1 MKIDLNYLSR
11 SQLKHT
17 WLRVCSFYR
26 KIGGARTLI
35 FSFACAVVN
44 MLLFISF
51 YPETNQSMRAKVFSF
66 SSGLLGN
73 LNKKSLILEREQLS
87 HQQPFKETIR
97 EAVSFSNALQSE
109 LKLLEAILTFLS
121 YSSDTLS
128 EISAILLKNSSR
140 KIPEISL
147 DNDQTIS
154 IPVADDMKKAIQQLE
169 KTLTNQLHMSSE
181 KLSALAA
188 KMTAEPSSPSF
199 SSADLQQIHAHYLEG
214 LKKIRNQFRSLRSQD
229 IFPPKINVT
238 YTRKEGDKLIRTE
251 ELVPLPKSV
260 DFWLKK
266 FKEKI
271 SQLLADIEK
280 QSHIL
285 FDGKKKLIPDS
296 TADSSK
302 STGTNETEIIN
313 ILPENHLNNLFRP
326 VYELNEKNEQRL
338 VEMTKNAL
346 AKKANEYIRN
356 HLQESNKQLEGIKG
370 RINQL
375 QQKQNSTPSP
385 DLRSFRTV
393 VQNMKQLAQKL
404 ETWNEKEDAYL
415 KSLSEALR
423 KEAENFIHQNNA
435 STQDRAELSA
445 GKIIG
450 FFICS
455 WLFFLALLGWS
466 PLSFEKEKKGF
477 HLSEIKGTQPDSPE
491 VTAQRPPFHP
501 EKNIPFL
508 SPVDWDHY
516 SRELEQIISSLQT
529 NLDTCRD
536 EQQITDLVNHVSS
549 YHEEGMKTADLLMDC
564 QEKIKSLQKS
574 MLQSS
579 FIFQSVEE
587 LLNQSE
593 EDNKSIVNSIMNLSS
608 RTKNIE
614 SIVNI
619 IDKIADQ
626 TNLLALNAAIEAARS
641 GKIGRGF
648 AVVADEVKE
657 LAVRSVKATEEI
669 KHTISQIVTAT
680 EHTMNTYNRGEKNT
694 ELIKHN
700 LINYVNDIKQVKEGI
715 DALSRLHDPLSLA
728 IREQISFIEKI
739 LPEIKNLQ
747 PEDSRWNSIQQE
759 ALNLQETWNKMLQ
772 NVK

>member
-1 MKIDLNYLSR
+1 
-11 SQLKHT
+11 
-17 WLRVCSFYR
+17 
-26 KIGGARTLI
+26 
-35 FSFACAVVN
+35 
-44 MLLFISF
+44 
-51 YPETNQSMRAKVFSF
+51 
-66 SSGLLGN
+66 
-73 LNKKSLILEREQLS
+73 
-87 HQQPFKETIR
+87 
-97 EAVSFSNALQSE
+97 
-109 LKLLEAILTFLS
+109 
-121 YSSDTLS
+121 
-128 EISAILLKNSSR
+128 
-140 KIPEISL
+140 
-147 DNDQTIS
+147 
-154 IPVADDMKKAIQQLE
+154 
-169 KTLTNQLHMSSE
+169 
-181 KLSALAA
+181 
-188 KMTAEPSSPSF
+188 
-199 SSADLQQIHAHYLEG
+199 
-214 LKKIRNQFRSLRSQD
+214 
-229 IFPPKINVT
+229 
-238 YTRKEGDKLIRTE
+238 
-251 ELVPLPKSV
+251 
-260 DFWLKK
+260 
-266 FKEKI
+266 
-271 SQLLADIEK
+271 
-280 QSHIL
+280 
-285 FDGKKKLIPDS
+285 
-296 TADSSK
+296 
-302 STGTNETEIIN
+302 
-313 ILPENHLNNLFRP
+313 
-326 VYELNEKNEQRL
+326 
-338 VEMTKNAL
+338 
-346 AKKANEYIRN
+346 
-356 HLQESNKQLEGIKG
+356 
-370 RINQL
+370 
-375 QQKQNSTPSP
+375 
-385 DLRSFRTV
+385 
-393 VQNMKQLAQKL
+393 MKQLAQKL